1 MIRILKF
8 VVIFITFAV
17 ILLGSI
23 VWINKDAY
31 ETLFANRESMAEG
44 SEWVEDTYSLQGLT
58 EYIRKQP
65 APVSLFSQV
74 VDQDSVLALNAQTP
88 RPIGML
94 SSLWV
99 LMALSEE
106 IEKGS
111 LSAEQ
116 ELRWSE
122 ITTYQVPGV
131 SEQDH
136 VALEEALRSLKD
148 ESEGIRELDGEL
160 YVTLD
165 KAAELLPEMGDLAL
179 ADAIIHTI
187 GQDILQQYHSQWV
200 DLFGWQYTEAPVPF
214 SGLYLAMSEGVLDSV
229 ADTLD
234 VQSALSDSTF
244 VSKETRQEMHQWM
257 WALSSAYHTHEREE
271 ERLWRELMEE
281 KRLGINFMQERD
293 RLALFPVSTA
303 SEMEKALRHLLRQQA
318 LQEPIA
324 KRVLSWLDWPMEQS
338 QTTRD
343 FAWYGAQ
350 YDSRMGFLGGYD
362 IGTSGYTGN
371 TTVQVVLFDR
381 LPVAF
386 WFHLSANHM
395 QQDYQQRLSYDPALI
410 ASTKRAIRL
419 SQSP

>member
-65 APVSLFSQV
+65 TPVSLLSQV

-94 SSLWV
+94 SSLWI

-214 SGLYLAMSEGVLDSV
+214 SGIYLAMSEGVLDSV

-234 VQSALSDSTF
+234 VQSALSDSIF

-281 KRLGINFMQERD
+281 IRLGINFMQERD

-410 ASTKRAIRL
+410 ASTKRAIGL